1 MPDRSLFRKT
11 NLRFMFEVLSDWD
24 PLEGIF
30 CVFFRWLCGDFP
42 CTFLTA

>member
-30 CVFFRWLCGDFP
+30 CVFFFVGCVEISLA
-42 CTFLTA
+42 LS